1 MEKLKKLPI
10 GIQTFDTLRKDDRI
24 YVDKTER
31 IFDLVNDNGKCFF
44 LSRPRRFGKSLLI
57 TTLDAYFSGKKE
69 LFRGLAIGNLEKEWR
84 KYPVLRLDLS
94 GVNYDCKDV
103 LIEKLQYN
111 LKDWCKKYDITI
123 EQKDVSIAFGAMIKS
138 LYHKTNSQIV
148 LLIDEYDKPLIDTI
162 NKTSLQEE
170 LRNILHGFYAN
181 IKANDEYI
189 RFAILTGVSHFS
201 KLSIFSG
208 LNNLQDISLSK
219 KYFDICGISEK
230 ELEPNFEPYIRRLA
244 TQTNLSYADCV
255 KKLKQYYDG
264 YHFAENTMGIYNPFS
279 LTNAFAQDK
288 FGTYWVDTGTPT
300 FLVECLK
307 NNTYSFDKLTDTG
320 ITANKL
326 SDIRP
331 KDNDPRPL
339 FYQTGYLTIKDYN
352 ELFDEYTLKYPNRE
366 VEESFLNFVL
376 PYYFVNKSGNN
387 FSVVD
392 FIKDVMQ
399 GDIEAFLKK
408 LKIFFSDVPYDMTS
422 RYESYYQIILYI
434 LFKLMGF
441 YIKAEYRTSNGRI
454 DLLLQTNTDT
464 YIIELKVNGTA
475 QQALEQINNKQYSI
489 PFEQNNT
496 HLTKIGIAF
505 NEKERNLEDWIIE

>member
-1 MEKLKKLPI
+1 
-10 GIQTFDTLRKDDRI
+10 
-24 YVDKTER
+24 
-31 IFDLVNDNGKCFF
+31 
-44 LSRPRRFGKSLLI
+44 
-57 TTLDAYFSGKKE
+57 
-69 LFRGLAIGNLEKEWR
+69 
-84 KYPVLRLDLS
+84 
-94 GVNYDCKDV
+94 
-103 LIEKLQYN
+103 
-111 LKDWCKKYDITI
+111 
-123 EQKDVSIAFGAMIKS
+123 
-138 LYHKTNSQIV
+138 
-148 LLIDEYDKPLIDTI
+148 
-162 NKTSLQEE
+162 
-170 LRNILHGFYAN
+170 
-181 IKANDEYI
+181 
-189 RFAILTGVSHFS
+189 
-201 KLSIFSG
+201 
-208 LNNLQDISLSK
+208 
-219 KYFDICGISEK
+219 
-230 ELEPNFEPYIRRLA
+230 
-244 TQTNLSYADCV
+244 
-255 KKLKQYYDG
+255 
-264 YHFAENTMGIYNPFS
+264 MGIYNPFS

-326 SDIRP
+326 SDISP